1 LESVSQL
8 FNLRNLHTFTYTQYR
23 FVNYSY
29 AFVYHDACRAS
40 TKGSFHQSANYGL
53 SPMYCFRLIIRFR
66 GLSALSN
73 GKKLVL
79 NSGPVEPASRMLYI
93 AKSSWLRFSRHT
105 DLNIRTLD
113 QRIGFQSLSS
123 ENIILR
129 LEYHFRVS

>member
-1 LESVSQL
+1 
-8 FNLRNLHTFTYTQYR
+8 
-23 FVNYSY
+23 
-29 AFVYHDACRAS
+29 
-40 TKGSFHQSANYGL
+40 
-53 SPMYCFRLIIRFR
+53 MYCFRLIIRFR